1 MLLRLLLKLLKPTDQ
16 ELRRK
21 SNGRLVR
28 CKVGIYQFCLKQL
41 AGSYS
46 HYAMSDTVV
55 IYNDALRITREF
67 RDVGF
72 ENELNRNKISFT
84 SPLTS
89 QTFPMTRQRNK
100 ARRFFYYFRFED
112 LLRITIDGKE
122 LCIRNNERHTIDGTV
137 NAGLKCSEN
146 GKGLS
151 TSVINVHQTGSESS
165 GQGRPEPPARPRT
178 EGKPAPTD
186 RKKNHRPLFDKE
198 KEISPIISSGGTV
211 LASDTDK
218 GCLPLK
224 KNGFEIDTDF

>member
-89 QTFPMTRQRNK
+89 QTFPMTRQKNK

-122 LCIRNNERHTIDGTV
+122 LVIRHNDCYTIDGSV
-137 NAGLKCSEN
+137 NAGLKCTDKRGGFSRAVVSVRRGHSEN
-146 GKGLS
+146 
-151 TSVINVHQTGSESS
+151 SEHS
-165 GQGRPEPPARPRT
+165 RPDPPIRHRQENRPV
-178 EGKPAPTD
+178 PD
-186 RKKNHRPLFDKE
+186 DNKKSHRRIFDKE
-198 KEISPIISSGGTV
+198 KEIPPIISPGGTV
-211 LASDTDK
+211 PASDTGK
-218 GCLPLK
+218 GSQPLK